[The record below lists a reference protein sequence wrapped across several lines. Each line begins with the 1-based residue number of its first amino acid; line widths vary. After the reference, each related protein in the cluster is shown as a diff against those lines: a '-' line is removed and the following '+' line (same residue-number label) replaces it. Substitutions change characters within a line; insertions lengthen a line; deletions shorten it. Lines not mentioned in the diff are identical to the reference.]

1 MQIYSLNTVAV
12 GIVIQAYT
20 YESFSRLA
28 NNILVPGVFSDGFR
42 TIVFPAVTQSGIIQS
57 GIIAGKLKA
66 QIPEQTAK
74 SEEDEYS
81 KNVMARNDKR

>member
-1 MQIYSLNTVAV
+1 MQIYNLNTVAA

-74 SEEDEYS
+74 SEETNIQENNGN
-81 KNVMARNDKR
+81 K

>member
-1 MQIYSLNTVAV
+1 MQLYNLNTVAV

-66 QIPEQTAK
+66 QIPEQAAK
-74 SEEDEYS
+74 SEETNIQ
-81 KNVMARNDKR
+81 KIVATNDKR

>member
-1 MQIYSLNTVAV
+1 MQIYNLNTVVV

-66 QIPEQTAK
+66 QIPEQ
-74 SEEDEYS
+74 SEDEETNIQ
-81 KNVMARNDKR
+81 KIMARNDKR

>member
-1 MQIYSLNTVAV
+1 MQIYNLNTEVVAV
-12 GIVIQAYT
+12 VVVIQAYT

-57 GIIAGKLKA
+57 GIIAGKLNA
-66 QIPEQTAK
+66 QIPEQRK
-74 SEEDEYS
+74 VGRDEYS
-81 KNVMARNDKR
+81 RK

>member
-1 MQIYSLNTVAV
+1 MQIYSLNTVV
-12 GIVIQAYT
+12 VVIVIQAYT

-66 QIPEQTAK
+66 QIPEPAK
-74 SEEDEYS
+74 SEETNIQ
-81 KNVMARNDKR
+81 KMMARNDKR

>member
-1 MQIYSLNTVAV
+1 MQLYNLNTVAV

-66 QIPEQTAK
+66 QIPEQ
-74 SEEDEYS
+74 SEVGRDEYS
-81 KNVMARNDKR
+81 KDSGNK

>member
-1 MQIYSLNTVAV
+1 LNKVAV
-12 GIVIQAYT
+12 VIVIQTYT

-66 QIPEQTAK
+66 QIPEQRRRR
-74 SEEDEYS
+74 DEY
-81 KNVMARNDKR
+81 

>member
-1 MQIYSLNTVAV
+1 MQIYNLNTVAV
-12 GIVIQAYT
+12 VIGIVIQAYT

-66 QIPEQTAK
+66 QIPEQ
-74 SEEDEYS
+74 SEVGRDEYS
-81 KNVMARNDKR
+81 RK